1 MLQMPQP
8 MSSAWHARLAAG
20 MSSVVPDRL
29 LIACLVGIVVAATLA
44 AAPARAEPG
53 PRELPAVPLVDAAE
67 PDAQPADPARA
78 EPASVFDW
86 RVLAAVAFGVAGLIA
101 IRRLGSGRSA
111 ALPPDVFEVLGTGT
125 LGGPHGVRVVRF
137 GPKTLL
143 VSVSAAGCQTLA
155 ELTDSEATECI
166 ARACRGQHP
175 PLRPGRPGGVAA
187 AAFCFFTLACGTALA
202 DDPRAAAPAA
212 AEPTVVA
219 VGQPASGPV
228 EQSASPAG
236 GIEAVGGLVRSV
248 VGTRS
253 LDATL
258 SAALMLGVASLAPA
272 VLLMTTCFVRMS
284 VVLSLVRQGLGTA
297 QLPSNQIVTSLALF
311 LSALVMW
318 PVWTSAYRAGVEPY
332 QAGEI
337 TLSQAYERGS
347 LPIRRWMATQI
358 EQAGNRDTMLLFL
371 QRHPDRPRQV
381 TTYDDVPVETLLPAF
396 LVSELETAFTI
407 GFRMLLP
414 FLVLDVLV
422 ATLVVSTGLVML
434 PPTLVSLPLKLLVFV
449 MADGWSLVVQSL
461 LDGVWPVTT

>member
-1 MLQMPQP
+1 MMLRN
-8 MSSAWHARLAAG
+8 ARLSRAMLAG
-20 MSSVVPDRL
+20 AL
-29 LIACLVGIVVAATLA
+29 LAVALAATSTA
-44 AAPARAEPG
+44 AEPA
-53 PRELPAVPLVDAAE
+53 PRELPAVPLEVAPAAAKDW
-67 PDAQPADPARA
+67 PRKPAP
-78 EPASVFDW
+78 VFDW
-86 RVLAAVAFGVAGLIA
+86 RLGMLLVAVAGGLIA
-101 IRRLGSGRSA
+101 MRRFATPRVA
-111 ALPPDVFEVLGTGT
+111 TLPPDVFEVLGTSS
-125 LGGPHGVRVVRF
+125 LGGPHPVRVVRF

-143 VSVSAAGCQTLA
+143 VSVSSGGCHTLS
-155 ELTDSEATECI
+155 EITDVEATDCI

-175 PLRPGRPGGVAA
+175 PLRPAGRAGAA
-187 AAFCFFTLACGTALA
+187 AGLLLGFSLLTVSPVRA
-202 DDPRAAAPAA
+202 DDIPAA
-212 AEPTVVA
+212 ANEPAVVA
-219 VGQPASGPV
+219 V
-228 EQSASPAG
+228 ESAESLPAG
-236 GIEAVGGLVRSV
+236 VATVLPVAPPAPPSQGPGVEAVGGLVRSL

-258 SAALMLGVASLAPA
+258 SAALMFGVVSLAPA

-311 LSALVMW
+311 LSAMVMW
-318 PVWTSAYRAGVEPY
+318 PVWTSAYRAGVAPY

-337 TLSQAYERGS
+337 TLSQAYEQGS
-347 LPIRRWMATQI
+347 LPIRRWMAAQI

-371 QRHPDRPRQV
+371 ERHPEAPRQPA
-381 TTYDDVPVETLLPAF
+381 TYDEVPLETLLPAF

-449 MADGWSLVVQSL
+449 MADGWSLVVRSL
-461 LDGVWPVTT
+461 LDSVR